1 MALFILAAIGPLHLV
16 AASGTSAG
24 PIKILAMGQVDPA
37 YSPLLGLMNSEPAF
51 SGTLVICRSIFVEYT
66 ESEIHRFI
74 RIYFPRSYDD
84 LIEYDFF
91 VYDQPILTFF
101 DDTQIEWM
109 YRAMERDGT
118 GALAF
123 TISQMPEMYM
133 PWMNSILPKGFPH
146 DQAKIIAAARY
157 NIVPYDIQINDDES
171 LPSVL
176 KPFKRLG
183 IENVK
188 PFGML
193 RLMFAKEGTTEWA
206 RAIHLPYAGYQSC
219 PLFVSWEYGEKKS
232 RIWATANQFHHPFW
246 DEKDWNDGKERYA
259 VDIFSNI
266 VLYSCRRRLPED
278 VLMVHR
284 IRGQFSE
291 FKSRM
296 GMLYSLLDFIER
308 FGANTRRLQRDI
320 SQLNSMQEEAKS
332 LYLSQDFEGAMA
344 KENEVA
350 EFFSQVEAKAVK
362 LKAQALVWVYL
373 VEYLA
378 VSGTVAMV
386 AFATWSL
393 MVRRRL
399 YRAVKTTRYSR

>member
-1 MALFILAAIGPLHLV
+1 LALFILAAIGPLHLV

-232 RIWATANQFHHPFW
+232 RIWAT
-246 DEKDWNDGKERYA
+246 
-259 VDIFSNI
+259 V
-266 VLYSCRRRLPED
+266 YSCRRRLPED

>member
-146 DQAKIIAAARY
+146 DQAKIMAAARY

>member
-1 MALFILAAIGPLHLV
+1 
-16 AASGTSAG
+16 
-24 PIKILAMGQVDPA
+24 MGKSHTPP
-37 YSPLLGLMNSEPAF
+37 SRRLSE
-51 SGTLVICRSIFVEYT
+51 L
-66 ESEIHRFI
+66 
-74 RIYFPRSYDD
+74 
-84 LIEYDFF
+84 
-91 VYDQPILTFF
+91 
-101 DDTQIEWM
+101 
-109 YRAMERDGT
+109 
-118 GALAF
+118 
-123 TISQMPEMYM
+123 
-133 PWMNSILPKGFPH
+133 
-146 DQAKIIAAARY
+146 
-157 NIVPYDIQINDDES
+157 
-171 LPSVL
+171 
-176 KPFKRLG
+176 
-183 IENVK
+183 
-188 PFGML
+188 
-193 RLMFAKEGTTEWA
+193 
-206 RAIHLPYAGYQSC
+206 

-296 GMLYSLLDFIER
+296 GMLYSLLDFTER
-308 FGANTRRLQRDI
+308 FGANTRRLLRDI

-332 LYLSQDFEGAMA
+332 LYLGQDFEGAMA
-344 KENEVA
+344 EENEVA
-350 EFFSQVEAKAVK
+350 EFFGQVEAKAVK

-386 AFATWSL
+386 AFATWSP

-399 YRAVKTTRYSR
+399 YRAVKTARYSR

>member
-1 MALFILAAIGPLHLV
+1 LALFILAAIGPLHLV